1 MLHIGEAFEGSG
13 ANAAHITLLLG
24 PNAFLGNAF
33 AVAAASPGPGHTP
46 FQVVLKPNLAVR
58 PPTLFV
64 GKASLRNTR
73 HERMT
78 WGPAQAGVAAGISRA
93 VIGGVLPHAADEEWL
108 AIALVWV
115 DPEAHDADLVYLNN
129 AAAALLASER
139 AMQGHGD
146 DGYKALL
153 ARELGS
159 VGNPF
164 YTPPVA

>member
-1 MLHIGEAFEGSG
+1 MLHVGEAFEGSG
-13 ANAAHITLLLG
+13 PNASHITLLLG

-64 GKASLRNTR
+64 GKSALRSAQ

-78 WGPAQAGVAAGISRA
+78 WGPAQAGVAVGITRA
-93 VIGGVLPHAADEEWL
+93 VIGGVLPHAADDEWL

-115 DPEAHDADLVYLNN
+115 DPEANDADIVYRNN
-129 AAAALLASER
+129 AAATLFAAER
-139 AMQGHGD
+139 AIQTHGD
-146 DGYKALL
+146 DAGKALL